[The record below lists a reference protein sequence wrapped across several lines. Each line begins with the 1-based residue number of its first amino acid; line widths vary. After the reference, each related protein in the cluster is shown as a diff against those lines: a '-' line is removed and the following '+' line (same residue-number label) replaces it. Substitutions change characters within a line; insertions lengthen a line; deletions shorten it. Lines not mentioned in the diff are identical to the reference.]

1 METQSSLT
9 PDGDQN
15 RTGEILKAAISFLVV
30 SFILVMLRLYT
41 RLFLVKSARWDDWT
55 IVLAMVLSSLFGL
68 GMYLLTST
76 KLGSLI
82 GAGLVVPEI
91 RDGFGR
97 HWQYLT
103 TAQRQEFMRYTFGE
117 WIQTFFTL
125 MITKVS
131 VCLLLL
137 RISPNIHII
146 RPIQCLVAFLILSN
160 IVLSLVWIF
169 QCIPVHEVWNCDS
182 RETTYC
188 KRPTRAKCFSQGQV
202 QRVIIS
208 QASKLRGRVASVCRR

>member
-9 PDGDQN
+9 SDGNQN
-15 RTGEILKAAISFLVV
+15 RTGEILRASIGFLVV

-41 RLFLVKSARWDDWT
+41 RLFLIKSARWDDWT
-55 IVLAMVLSSLFGL
+55 IFLAMVLSSLFGL

-91 RDGFGR
+91 RNGFGR
-97 HWQYLT
+97 HWQYLPND
-103 TAQRQEFMRYTFGE
+103 QRQEYMRYTFGE

-125 MITKVS
+125 MATKVS

-137 RISPNIHII
+137 RISPNIRII
-146 RPIQCLVAFLILSN
+146 RPIQSLVAFLILSN

-169 QCIPVHEVWNCDS
+169 QCIPVHNAWDCNAEEKTFC
-182 RETTYC
+182 E
-188 KRPTRAKCFSQGQV
+188 RPTKCFSQGQV

-208 QASKLRGRVASVCRR
+208 QASKLRRRVASVCRC